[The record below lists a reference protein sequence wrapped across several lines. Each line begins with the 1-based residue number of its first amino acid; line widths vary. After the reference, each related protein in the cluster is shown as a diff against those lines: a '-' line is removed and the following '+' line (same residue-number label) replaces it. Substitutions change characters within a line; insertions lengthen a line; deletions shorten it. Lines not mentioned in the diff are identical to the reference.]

1 MLKLIIDPIVL
12 KTLKKA
18 MPKTDKAERAI
29 EKYVSV
35 LEAHLNWS
43 LLYLHTNLYR
53 WRKIFVVSTR
63 RIMIGGGQF
72 VINGKKQY
80 LQDWLNQNG
89 LALFDIAEV
98 GQVGKEYS
106 HIKLTSLVEAIDEL
120 DLARLGKKEINQID
134 EWLNDKSLSD
144 EALIGKV
151 FPDIFDYED
160 AKEAYDPLPVDIVS
174 LQRYISW
181 LIKKS
186 IHFNPV
192 EKQKVLR
199 HANLVLRV
207 AQITDSI
214 FPQKKNHSF
223 FGRNYYHGV
232 SVQSVHTSLREAIL
246 GDCYEYDLR
255 SASVSWKLG
264 FANNFLRSKKI
275 RNRIEDEFGATLF
288 FLENKTAFI
297 EYVINQ
303 TFNNSTISVEL
314 KTDTIKTALTA
325 LGFGARM
332 AKQGWIDQSGKSMN
346 PALVKILKNKDE
358 REQFINC
365 DLIVL
370 FMEEQK
376 RLDEYIY
383 NHFTKL
389 ICPALLKEPQLQ
401 TTSGR
406 ASKNK
411 IMAWLFQHAETH
423 VMDMVAKEISKTK
436 NTVIAR
442 VHDAIFVRHKISD
455 YDKEKLER
463 LICKKTNVPYWRLKE
478 KEIKRYLGV
487 SDETLQDEQLHREH
501 IAAET
506 ELAKDYVGQFNQP
519 N

>member
-1 MLKLIIDPIVL
+1 MLKLTIDPIVL

-43 LLYLHTNLYR
+43 LLYLDTNLYKWTKR
-53 WRKIFVVSTR
+53 FVVSTR
-63 RIMIGGGQF
+63 QVMIGGGQF
-72 VINGKKQY
+72 IINGKKQY
-80 LQDWLNQNG
+80 LQDWLNENT

-106 HIKLTSLVEAIDEL
+106 HIKLTSLVEATDEL
-120 DLARLGKKEINQID
+120 DLAKLGKKEVNQID
-134 EWLNDKSLSD
+134 AWLNDKTLND
-144 EALIGKV
+144 EAFIENI
-151 FPDIFDYED
+151 FPDIYNFED
-160 AKEAYDPLPVDIVS
+160 VKEAYDPLEVDIVS
-174 LQRYISW
+174 LKRYITW
-181 LIKKS
+181 LIKKAK
-186 IHFNPV
+186 HFNAI
-192 EKQKVLR
+192 EKQRMLR
-199 HANLVLRV
+199 QAYLVLRV
-207 AQITDSI
+207 VEITGGL
-214 FPQKKNHSF
+214 FPQKKNLSF
-223 FGRNYYHGV
+223 FGRNYYHGL
-232 SVQSVHTSLREAIL
+232 SVQSVHTSLREAML

-255 SASVSWKLG
+255 SASVSWKLS
-264 FANNFLRSKKI
+264 FANDLLRSKKI
-275 RNRIEDEFGATLF
+275 SNRLEDEFGATLF
-288 FLENKTAFI
+288 FLADKTAFI

-303 TFNNSTISVEL
+303 TFNNSTISDEL

-346 PALVKILKNKDE
+346 PALVKIIKNKNE
-358 REQFINC
+358 RERFINC
-365 DLIVL
+365 DLIIL

-376 RLDEYIY
+376 RLDDYIFKY
-383 NHFTKL
+383 FTQAV
-389 ICPALLKEPQLQ
+389 CPDLLKESKLQ
-401 TTSGR
+401 SNSGR

-423 VMDMVAKEISKTK
+423 VMNLIAAEIGKT
-436 NTVIAR
+436 NNEVLAR
-442 VHDAIFVRHKISD
+442 VHDAIFVRNKISE

-487 SDETLQDEQLHREH
+487 SDETLQDELDHRDR

-506 ELAKDYVGQFNQP
+506 EFAKDYVGQFNQP